1 MFHIENYT
9 DILLTNFPGHSPVI
23 EFDGAGGISMTEMS
37 RVEISGRI
45 FNWFK
50 IVYGPIQFPK
60 YRVTHQ
66 IEPNL
71 PLTSQQK
78 FCFGLSRPGQARP
91 KCYFCF
97 DVNRRFG
104 ST

>member
-1 MFHIENYT
+1 MYRNEDYGSGGIDNPIVFHIQNYT

-50 IVYGPIQFPK
+50 IV
-60 YRVTHQ
+60 
-66 IEPNL
+66 
-71 PLTSQQK
+71 
-78 FCFGLSRPGQARP
+78 
-91 KCYFCF
+91 
-97 DVNRRFG
+97 
-104 ST
+104 